1 VISSF
6 AFNLFIWKNGEKSN
20 LLIVIVQNSKPFSH
34 QTCTFSNQDSTI
46 VSMNI
51 LLVGGS
57 GTIGK
62 HLIPEWLEAGHQIIN
77 LSRSAGGHSG
87 GNNGQFQTQ
96 VWDGQK
102 IPDLK
107 FTPDWII
114 NLAGAGIADESWT
127 PARRKVL
134 LESRVKTTR
143 ACVEYIRSHS
153 QEVKLFVNASAVGFY
168 GSNRTDRCTEDSAV
182 GTDFLAEVCKA
193 WEQEALR
200 APVRTVLLRIGVVL
214 SKHGGALA
222 KLLPVFRAGI
232 GGWIGSGNQAFP
244 WIDGR
249 EFFSVV
255 NWLAEN
261 ESISGP
267 VNMCSPESITN
278 LHFSKTLAK
287 VLHRPCIFPVPAF
300 ALRLILG
307 ERASLLLD
315 GQNMVPE
322 KLIQNGYQFQYGEL
336 SRSLREQVGG

>member
-1 VISSF
+1 
-6 AFNLFIWKNGEKSN
+6 
-20 LLIVIVQNSKPFSH
+20 
-34 QTCTFSNQDSTI
+34 
-46 VSMNI
+46 MNI

-62 HLIPEWLEAGHQIIN
+62 HLIPEWLMAGHQVIN
-77 LSRSAGGHSG
+77 LSRNAGGHSETKSE
-87 GNNGQFQTQ
+87 QVQIQ

-102 IPDLK
+102 IPDLQ
-107 FTPDWII
+107 FTPDWVV

-127 PARRKVL
+127 PARRKIL

-143 ACVEYIRSHS
+143 ACVEYIRAHS
-153 QEVKLFVNASAVGFY
+153 QEVKLFVNASAVGYY
-168 GSNRTDRCTEDSAV
+168 GSNRTDRCTEESAS

-200 APVRTVLLRIGVVL
+200 APVRTVLLRTGVVL
-214 SKHGGALA
+214 SKNGGALA

-249 EFFSVV
+249 EFFPVL
-255 NWLAEN
+255 NWVAAN

-267 VNMCSPESITN
+267 INMCSPESTTN

-287 VLHRPCIFPVPAF
+287 VLHRPCLFPVPGF

-307 ERASLLLD
+307 ERANLLLE
-315 GQNMVPE
+315 GQNMFPE
-322 KLIQNGYQFQYGEL
+322 KLIQQGYPFQYGEL
-336 SRSLREQVGG
+336 SESLKYQVK